1 MKILITALKA
11 FGVIMGLFTLLGGF
25 LWLSV
30 WLTLLLVPLIPIDRQ
45 LVFIVIV
52 ILLISI
58 IGSIFYTLEVE
69 DL

>member
-1 MKILITALKA
+1 MKILI
-11 FGVIMGLFTLLGGF
+11 MGSFTLLGVF

-30 WLTLLLVPLIPIDRQ
+30 WLTLFLAHLIPIDRQ